1 MLHRKIKVKNI
12 KRFIINTLTLLVIII
27 IATLF
32 IGHSKKS
39 NKKNISLAISE
50 VSNTKTLNITK
61 ENVNKNKINNVSQSK
76 ELVKQEN
83 NINTNKNNQE
93 KKNLSNKEYFKD
105 SLFLGDSIT
114 EAMAFFNVLDESNVK
129 GIIGLTISKA
139 KAVIDNIEGKK
150 PKRIFILL
158 GSNDISNNI
167 EMNMSNYKKLLNKIK
182 AKLPEAKI
190 YVQGILP
197 VTEKAVKKDKYLK
210 KENINK
216 FNEALKKN
224 CQKEKV
230 NFIDLSSIVE
240 NTDKSIYEPDG
251 IHFKEPFYKLWLDY
265 LKNILKD

>member
-1 MLHRKIKVKNI
+1 MVHRKIKVKNL

-27 IATLF
+27 IATLL
-32 IGHSKKS
+32 IGHSKKY

-61 ENVNKNKINNVSQSK
+61 ENVNKNRTNNVWQDK

-83 NINTNKNNQE
+83 NINTNKDKSQ
-93 KKNLSNKEYFKD
+93 KNDLSNKEYFKD

-114 EAMAFFNVLDESNVK
+114 EAMSFFNVLDESNVK

-158 GSNDISNNI
+158 GNNDISNNI
-167 EMNMSNYKKLLNKIK
+167 EMNMSNYIKLLNKIK
-182 AKLPEAKI
+182 AKLPDAKI
-190 YVQGILP
+190 YIQGILP
-197 VTEKAVKKDKYLK
+197 VTEKAMKKDKCLK

-216 FNEALKKN
+216 FNEALKN
-224 CQKEKV
+224 TCQKENV
-230 NFIDLSSIVE
+230 NFIDLTSIVE
-240 NTDKSIYEPDG
+240 NADKSIYEPDG